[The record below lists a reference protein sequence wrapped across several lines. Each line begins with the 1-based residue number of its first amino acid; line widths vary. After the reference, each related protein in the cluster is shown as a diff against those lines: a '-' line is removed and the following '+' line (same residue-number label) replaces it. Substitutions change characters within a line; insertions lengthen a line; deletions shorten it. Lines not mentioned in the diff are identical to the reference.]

1 MGVLLYLGPSKTHIL
16 PLAKHEKNYAL
27 ALTRLSK
34 PTLDT
39 TLWLGQARGFYP
51 SWTNSHSVSASHRNS
66 KLQGA
71 EGPRT
76 DSQTITW

>member
-16 PLAKHEKNYAL
+16 PLAMHENNDAL

-51 SWTNSHSVSASHRNS
+51 SWTNSHSVSGSHRNS

-76 DSQTITW
+76 DSQTIAW

>member
-39 TLWLGQARGFYP
+39 TLWLRQARGFILP
-51 SWTNSHSVSASHRNS
+51 
-66 KLQGA
+66 
-71 EGPRT
+71 GPILILYLPHTGIPNYKVLRVHG
-76 DSQTITW
+76 QILRL